1 MRRLVGELRPYIHC
15 AAACNFQERLAGM
28 FDPQGPSHSA
38 RGSRDRVLPPPLRR
52 QPNHRNREIFP
63 RKCVY
68 APCHSSHPAEVEQGP
83 NLPQNGRNSPSRG
96 SVELQ
101 LCLYFRHC
109 IPFSCLHNALIAFSN
124 CMYLVTSEFILQLM
138 AK

>member
-1 MRRLVGELRPYIHC
+1 M
-15 AAACNFQERLAGM
+15 LANCDLTFTAPPRVTSKKGS
-28 FDPQGPSHSA
+28 PECSIPRARATLHEA
-38 RGSRDRVLPPPLRR
+38 RGTACCRRR